1 MPTTST
7 LARASSGWWYVAVPA
22 TIALSNLMFFYGA
35 IQEIPWFKWA
45 VGRFSRAIG
54 GGNGGAVAIFAAVA
68 FPGAVAAGFAA
79 FLRSGPRGGRAVAA
93 GVLAAGLVWP
103 ALTVLAVG
111 FAVSVFE

>member
-1 MPTTST
+1 M
-7 LARASSGWWYVAVPA
+7 
-22 TIALSNLMFFYGA
+22 MFFYGA
-35 IQEIPWFKWA
+35 MQEIPWFKWA

-68 FPGAVAAGFAA
+68 FPGAVAASVAA
-79 FLRSGPRGGRAVAA
+79 FLRSGSRGGRAAVA